1 MRKKTG
7 LQCQILIQPWKEG
20 AMSDTPAQDCFDEP
34 CKHCGSIKGFWF
46 SRSEP
51 MGYFC
56 EECGMP
62 DNEELL
68 DKPYVNPI
76 QTL

>member
-1 MRKKTG
+1 
-7 LQCQILIQPWKEG
+7 
-20 AMSDTPAQDCFDEP
+20 MSDAPAQDCFDEP
-34 CKHCGSIKGFWF
+34 CKHCGSTKGFWF

-68 DKPYVNPI
+68 EQPAKMNEIKEKKEVSRE
-76 QTL
+76 L